1 MEAPVADLLYVLTLV
16 AFFALMV
23 AFVRVC
29 ERVVGKEDVTEADL
43 TDDIE
48 GGSATVPSSSEST
61 HNTPEEVGS

>member
-1 MEAPVADLLYVLTLV
+1 MADVIYILVLV

-43 TDDIE
+43 TDDVE
-48 GGSATVPSSSEST
+48 GDSAIAPSSSDST

>member
-1 MEAPVADLLYVLTLV
+1 MADVIYILVLV

-29 ERVVGKEDVTEADL
+29 ERVVGKEDVTEADF
-43 TDDIE
+43 TDDVE
-48 GGSATVPSSSEST
+48 GDSDVVPSSEST

>member
-1 MEAPVADLLYVLTLV
+1 MADVIYIVVIV

-29 ERVVGKEDVTEADL
+29 ERVVGKEDVTEADF
-43 TDDIE
+43 TDDVE
-48 GGSATVPSSSEST
+48 GDSDIVPSSSEFT

>member
-1 MEAPVADLLYVLTLV
+1 MADVIYILVIV

-29 ERVVGKEDVTEADL
+29 ERVVGKEDVTETDF
-43 TDDIE
+43 TDDVE
-48 GGSATVPSSSEST
+48 GDSDIVPSSSEPT

>member
-1 MEAPVADLLYVLTLV
+1 MADVIYIVVLV

-43 TDDIE
+43 TDDSE
-48 GGSATVPSSSEST
+48 GDSAIIPSSSDST
-61 HNTPEEVGS
+61 DKTPEEVGS

>member
-1 MEAPVADLLYVLTLV
+1 MVDVIYIVILV

-43 TDDIE
+43 TDDVE
-48 GGSATVPSSSEST
+48 GGSAIVASSSEST
-61 HNTPEEVGS
+61 HSTPEEVGS

>member
-1 MEAPVADLLYVLTLV
+1 MADVIYIVVIV

-29 ERVVGKEDVTEADL
+29 ERVVGKEDVTEADF
-43 TDDIE
+43 TDDVE
-48 GGSATVPSSSEST
+48 GDSDIVPSGSDST

>member
-1 MEAPVADLLYVLTLV
+1 MADVIYILVLV

-43 TDDIE
+43 TDDVE
-48 GGSATVPSSSEST
+48 GDSAIVSSSSKST